1 MITLEY
7 MLLYLHSINKLR
19 EDTDLLFLVLEGEKP
34 KNRPSSDTNLPN
46 WLNSQKEVT
55 ELSVSDSTYQLHAS
69 YVSRRDICYGESEKI
84 R

>member
-34 KNRPSSDTNLPN
+34 KNRPSSDTNLY
-46 WLNSQKEVT
+46 T
-55 ELSVSDSTYQLHAS
+55 AVSSKLA
-69 YVSRRDICYGESEKI
+69 
-84 R
+84 